1 MVARLVL
8 REDVT
13 RDAVDDAAARAGWQL
28 SNVLPASERQPAQ
41 IIFSAA
47 SGYVYVVDEL
57 RLGVMYLQIA
67 SDAPAALMAEAR
79 ALLSCHDDDDYAAL
93 FAQGDAAAGLAV
105 AALQGDED
113 AARVAQ
119 LSRALDDERPEIR
132 ALALAAASY
141 ALWPGLRPAL
151 SQMASDEALA
161 PLRQAASQLLAAIAE
176 AP

>member
-8 REDVT
+8 RDDVT

-113 AARVAQ
+113 A
-119 LSRALDDERPEIR
+119 RPEIR